1 MYCCSWTNCVLLD
14 VSVDLMKSEFICIE
28 LTTYEQSILN
38 GILMAHM
45 MLHEGSQFEGTV
57 GDIIDKLNRPV
68 SRRFED
74 EVTY

>member
-1 MYCCSWTNCVLLD
+1 
-14 VSVDLMKSEFICIE
+14 
-28 LTTYEQSILN
+28 
-38 GILMAHM
+38 MAHM